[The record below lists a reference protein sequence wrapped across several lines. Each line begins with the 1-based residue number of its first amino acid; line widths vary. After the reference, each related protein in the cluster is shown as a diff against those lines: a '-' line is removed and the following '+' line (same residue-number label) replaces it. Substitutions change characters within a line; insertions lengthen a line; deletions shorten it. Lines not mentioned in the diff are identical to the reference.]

1 MYKAL
6 KVIFYNI
13 NCHYFCSQL
22 QFSALPT
29 PRTSR
34 DSVSLRQANKL
45 DRQKRIVANASR
57 LFSSIGF
64 EKTAIELVAER
75 SDVSPATI
83 YNNFEN
89 KTGLLLAVLIE
100 EGAGVQQIGKRIIA
114 QRQKRDA
121 HIIHRLLDLYVDHP
135 MEFMN
140 KSCWRQAL
148 AASIASSNEK
158 FSLEY
163 QNVEKKL
170 QQQLVELIHSL
181 YEEQVFLAEVDPQ
194 SLGEVIWNNVDQ
206 MFTDFISDSEMSL
219 KSLKS
224 TINKQTQALMTLAL
238 RPD

>member
-1 MYKAL
+1 M
-6 KVIFYNI
+6 N
-13 NCHYFCSQL
+13 
-22 QFSALPT
+22 
-29 PRTSR
+29 
-34 DSVSLRQANKL
+34 LRQTNKVN
-45 DRQKRIVANASR
+45 RQKLIVANAAR
-57 LFSSIGF
+57 LFSSIGYDL
-64 EKTAIELVAER
+64 TSIEMVADR
-75 SDVSPATI
+75 SSVSPATI

-89 KTGLLLAVLIE
+89 KTGLLLAVLID
-100 EGAGVQQIGKRIIA
+100 EGEDAQQIGERLIA
-114 QRQKRDA
+114 QRQTSDA
-121 HIIHRLLDLYVDHP
+121 GIIFSLIEMYVCHP